1 MAITLDGST
10 NNIAIGANATGPSYL
25 RLYEDTDNG
34 TNYLDIIAPA
44 SLASN
49 SILTLPDTTGTLINT
64 APGTAGNLLT
74 SNGTAWVSQA
84 AAGGGKVLQVVQS
97 TITTQTIFS
106 SSTYADATDFNASI
120 TPSSASSKVLVLMGV
135 YLYMDNFNAGSTNI
149 SAKIVRG
156 ATDIYESLLV
166 SGYALNIS
174 VATPLIYLDSP
185 ASTSSVTYKLQV
197 KASSA
202 YNNSRI
208 NPTNLTYLPK
218 STITLMEIAA

>member
-1 MAITLDGST
+1 MSLVKISGNASGTGTLTIAAPNT
-10 NNIAIGANATGPSYL
+10 N
-25 RLYEDTDNG
+25 TDY
-34 TNYLDIIAPA
+34 T
-44 SLASN
+44 
-49 SILTLPDTTGTLINT
+49 LTLPQATGTLINT
-64 APGTAGNLLT
+64 APGTASNVLT
-74 SNGTAWVSQA
+74 SNGTDWVSQA
-84 AAGGGKVLQVVQS
+84 AAGGGKLLQVVQS

-120 TPSSASSKVLVLMGV
+120 TPSSTSSKVLVFMNIAVFL
-135 YLYMDNFNAGSTNI
+135 DNFNTGSTNI
-149 SAKIVRG
+149 GAKIVRG
-156 ATDIYESLLV
+156 ATDIYESLFAA
-166 SGYALNIS
+166 GYALNIF

-208 NPTNLTYLPK
+208 NPSNLTYSSK